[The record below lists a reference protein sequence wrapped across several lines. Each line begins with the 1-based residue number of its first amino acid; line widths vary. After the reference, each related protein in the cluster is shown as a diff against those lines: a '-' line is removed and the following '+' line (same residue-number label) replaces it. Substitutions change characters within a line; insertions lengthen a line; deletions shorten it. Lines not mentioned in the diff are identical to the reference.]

1 MAPPV
6 QASASPLLLYA
17 FRVVCVSPSGALN
30 VGMIA
35 RACANFDVG
44 GLAIVAPEYDRTS
57 ESAAAQ
63 ERQFATMLAGQGMLG
78 KAVTHPTLESALQGC
93 SVAVG
98 FTRRRGVARS
108 ASANQVEV
116 SQLASLA
123 TLPSPTASPL
133 SSPPTP
139 HPTPFVALVFGREA
153 DGLRSS
159 ELFQCTHTCEI
170 ATSASHGSLNLAQVR
185 FTRDSHEIRTRRF
198 ARGGS
203 HAAIHTRRSTR
214 GDSHAPHI
222 CPMFPP
228 HICPILAAHSW
239 QFTRRI
245 CAQLGRL
252 IFAHSRAA

>member
-1 MAPPV
+1 MAPQAV
-6 QASASPLLLYA
+6 QASPLLLYA

-123 TLPSPTASPL
+123 TLPSPRFLIYVPIFPICHSPF
-133 SSPPTP
+133 SPY
-139 HPTPFVALVFGREA
+139 F
-153 DGLRSS
+153 
-159 ELFQCTHTCEI
+159 
-170 ATSASHGSLNLAQVR
+170 
-185 FTRDSHEIRTRRF
+185 
-198 ARGGS
+198 
-203 HAAIHTRRSTR
+203 
-214 GDSHAPHI
+214 
-222 CPMFPP
+222 
-228 HICPILAAHSW
+228 
-239 QFTRRI
+239 RI
-245 CAQLGRL
+245 
-252 IFAHSRAA
+252 